1 MALGWRL
8 LETDTILLVRC
19 FILRNHRHQVC
30 YNCTYCCFK
39 TRLQFAS
46 AVVAVRVDMLDH
58 NHNKQRKRES
68 ERDRKEKRERERG
81 VLLNSAFCHPSLQLP
96 QIAGISPTT
105 VAKGQHFT
113 SQVFSEEHKEQRHI
127 ILGLFLLITPTPLHP
142 HYSIHNRDLLSI
154 DYDIIEVVQ

>member
-30 YNCTYCCFK
+30 YNRTYCCFK

-58 NHNKQRKRES
+58 NHNKQRRRES
-68 ERDRKEKRERERG
+68 ERDRKEKRERERCP
-81 VLLNSAFCHPSLQLP
+81 L
-96 QIAGISPTT
+96 
-105 VAKGQHFT
+105 K
-113 SQVFSEEHKEQRHI
+113 
-127 ILGLFLLITPTPLHP
+127 LGLLSSFSSATTNSQYITNYGSQRSALHFASFQRGTQRTEAYHTWAFLTHHPNTTAATP
-142 HYSIHNRDLLSI
+142 
-154 DYDIIEVVQ
+154 

>member
-58 NHNKQRKRES
+58 NHNKQRRRES
-68 ERDRKEKRERERG
+68 ERDRKEKRERERCP
-81 VLLNSAFCHPSLQLP
+81 L
-96 QIAGISPTT
+96 
-105 VAKGQHFT
+105 K
-113 SQVFSEEHKEQRHI
+113 
-127 ILGLFLLITPTPLHP
+127 LGLLSSFSSATTNSQYITNYGSQRSALHFASFQRGTQRTEAYHTWAFLTHHPNTTAPTL
-142 HYSIHNRDLLSI
+142 
-154 DYDIIEVVQ
+154 